1 MIPFIIITLDK
12 PYECRLG
19 YRESLAYQ
27 QITGKSLAEIQEVG
41 LDNVA
46 GLLCAMLRKH
56 DQSLTVESV
65 EQLIDEH
72 VDSISA
78 LIGLVAA
85 CVDAAYNLDKQN
97 PNVKTLAA
105 IKRLPII

>member
-1 MIPFIIITLDK
+1 MIPFITITLDK

-41 LDNVA
+41 LDNIA

-56 DQSLTVESV
+56 IPDLTIEQT
-65 EQLIDEH
+65 EQLIDDH
-72 VDSISA
+72 VDSIAA

-85 CVDAAYNLDKQN
+85 CIDAAYNLDKKL

-105 IKRLPII
+105 IKKLPTI